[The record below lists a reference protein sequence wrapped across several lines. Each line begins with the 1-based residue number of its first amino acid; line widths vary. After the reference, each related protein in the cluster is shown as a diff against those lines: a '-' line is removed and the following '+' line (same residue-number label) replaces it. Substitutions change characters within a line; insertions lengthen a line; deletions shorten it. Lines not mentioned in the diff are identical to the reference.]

1 MVGGDEND
9 LISVVRGSVGNRSE
23 EFKTFGAD
31 FFSNNLYALSM
42 YVYAALLGN
51 NPTISTAELSALL
64 PDFTQKHLIA
74 NQYCIFETKEELN
87 QDTLN
92 RLGGTIL
99 IAKQVTGN
107 GVLTFADIPAL
118 LATELSTVK
127 GKVVFSLRLVGIPP
141 REGKDLFRACKNG
154 LKKKGVPSRY
164 TGNERESAKPI
175 VLHDDGLLDP
185 KKGCELTIIREKHLF
200 WIGRTV
206 AAQNVKA
213 YTLRDIGKPVRD
225 TTVGLLPPKLAQI
238 LLNLGEYLANENAK
252 KALKSYVVFDP
263 FCGTGVIPIE
273 VLLRRN
279 TILASDVSLKAVN
292 GCEKNIE
299 WTRKTYKILKKDA
312 ESVIWKQDATKPFD
326 LKRHVP
332 DIIVTEGSLG
342 PALSDRPTIKE
353 IETFMRDSDNLA
365 AGFLKNCKASL
376 PNVPIVMTLPV
387 WYAMKKMIPLK
398 KIAETIDAC
407 GYKTVMPPH
416 VSGWLP
422 DRLSLLYRRNDQFV
436 GREIVLLM
444 PKK

>member
-1 MVGGDEND
+1 M
-9 LISVVRGSVGNRSE
+9 
-23 EFKTFGAD
+23 
-31 FFSNNLYALSM
+31 LSAM
-42 YVYAALLGN
+42 HTYAALLGN
-51 NPTISTAELSALL
+51 NPTISIAELSALL
-64 PDFTQKHLIA
+64 PDFDNLHLIN
-74 NQYCIFETKEELN
+74 NQYCIFETKEELT

-99 IAKQVTGN
+99 LAKQITGN
-107 GVLTFADIPAL
+107 AVLNLSDIPAI

-127 GKVVFSLRLVGIPP
+127 GKATFSLRLVGIPP
-141 REGKDLFRACKNG
+141 REGKDLFRACKKG

-164 TGNERESAKPI
+164 TGNEREPAKPI

-185 KKGCELTIIREKHLF
+185 KKGCELMVLRDKHLL

-238 LLNLGEYLANENAK
+238 LLNFGGYLVTSTTAGRK
-252 KALKSYVVFDP
+252 TRSGSSMTIFDP

-299 WTRKTYKILKKDA
+299 WTRRTYKILKKDA
-312 ESVIWKQDATKPFD
+312 ESVVWKQDATKPFTLSD
-326 LKRHVP
+326 PASAGKSKGLHLFP
-332 DIIVTEGSLG
+332 DVIVTEGSLG
-342 PALSDRPTIKE
+342 PALSDRPTIKD
-353 IETFMRDSDNLA
+353 IEKFMRDSDDLA
-365 AGFLKNCKASL
+365 AAFLKNCKASL

-387 WYAMKKMIPLK
+387 WYAMKKMMPLK
-398 KIAETIDAC
+398 KIAETINTC